1 MQTLNVLLYL
11 TILACALGIARRL
24 YNGDYS

>member
-11 TILACALGIARRL
+11 TILACTFGIVRRL
-24 YNGDYS
+24 KNGHYE